1 MTLIKTSILSFI
13 ATAIKMLAGLAIN
26 KAVAIYIG
34 PSGLAIIGQFQNFM
48 QLTMTA
54 AKGGINSGVTK
65 YTAEYG
71 KEGEQLTPLL
81 STAGRISVV
90 CSLLVGASLIVLAY
104 PASEY
109 FLNSAEYAYVFVIF
123 GVTIGLFVINQLLLS
138 IINGLKEVKVF
149 IAINITQ
156 SLYSLIFTTLLIVM
170 FGLNGA
176 LIALVTN
183 QSVVFIS
190 VLWRLRYHP
199 VIKYSR
205 FRKKFDWQQA
215 KKLLRYSAMALTSAA
230 TVPVSHLIIR
240 NYLGENLSW
249 EQAGYWQAMWY
260 ISSMYLMVVTTALS
274 IYYLPRLSE
283 ITDRLELR
291 KELLNGYKLIMP
303 IVMILS
309 LAIYLLKDIIIWLL
323 FTEDFLPMRELFAW
337 QLIGDVVKI
346 ASWLLAYL
354 MLAKAMTKLFIITEV
369 VFSILFVSFSMLF
382 VDLYGLVG
390 VTYAYFVNY
399 SLYFILMMYIFRK
412 AYQVKARL

>member
-13 ATAIKMLAGLAIN
+13 STAIKMLAGLAIN
-26 KAVAIYIG
+26 KAVAVYIG

-71 KEGEQLTPLL
+71 IEGEQLTPLL
-81 STAGRISVV
+81 STAGKISVA
-90 CSLLVGASLIVLAY
+90 CSLFVGVGMMLLAKPASL
-104 PASEY
+104 Y
-109 FLNSAEYAYVFVIF
+109 FLNSNDYSYVFIVF
-123 GVTIGLFVINQLLLS
+123 GITISFFVINQLLLS
-138 IINGLKEVKVF
+138 IINGLKEVTVF

-156 SLYSLIFTTLLIVM
+156 SVYSLIFTTLLIVM

-183 QSVVFIS
+183 QSVVFVS
-190 VLWRLRYHP
+190 VLWRLRHHA
-199 VIKYSR
+199 VIKFER
-205 FRKKFDWQQA
+205 FKQAFDWQQA
-215 KKLLRYSAMALTSAA
+215 KKLFRYSAMALTSAA

-291 KELLNGYKLIMP
+291 KELLTGYKLIMP
-303 IVMILS
+303 IVIVMS
-309 LAIYLLKDIIIWLL
+309 VSIYLLKDIIIWLL

-337 QLIGDVVKI
+337 QLIGDVVKL

-354 MLAKAMTKLFIITEV
+354 MLAKAMTRLFIITEI
-369 VFSILFVSFSMLF
+369 VFSVLFVSFSVLF
-382 VDLYGLVG
+382 VSLYGLVG
-390 VTYAYFVNY
+390 VTYAYFINY
-399 SLYFILMMYIFRK
+399 SLYFLLMLYLFRK
-412 AYQVKARL
+412 SVSK